1 MDLELQGR
9 VATITGG
16 GRGIGK
22 AVALALA
29 DHGASVGICG
39 RTAETLN
46 ATAEEIRAKGVDAWP
61 IVVDV
66 RVLENIQAFISQ
78 VAASL
83 IQFLYNG
90 TTYEVSFSPG
100 RQR

>member
-29 DHGASVGICG
+29 EGELLA
-39 RTAETLN
+39 TL
-46 ATAEEIRAKGVDAWP
+46 ACLPRGMGQRDMGW
-61 IVVDV
+61 V
-66 RVLENIQAFISQ
+66 RD
-78 VAASL
+78 
-83 IQFLYNG
+83 G
-90 TTYEVSFSPG
+90 
-100 RQR
+100 